1 MSTFVL
7 SLKSSWR
14 ELKKVKSL
22 AVIAMLLALSVVL
35 GSLTINVSAN
45 LKIGFSF
52 LAIALIG
59 YLFGPVAAGL
69 ANGVKD
75 ILTYVVLPTGAYF
88 PGFTFNNLVSGFI
101 YGAFLYQKKVT
112 LTRAILGKLLVNLIV
127 NITLNSLW
135 LVVLGGPA
143 AIAALPLRIFK
154 NLALLPIEVAM
165 LFFFLKTVEK
175 MRRQLK
181 V

>member
-88 PGFTFNNLVSGFI
+88 PGYTFNNLVSGFI

-112 LTRAILGKLLVNLIV
+112 LTRAILGK
-127 NITLNSLW
+127 
-135 LVVLGGPA
+135 
-143 AIAALPLRIFK
+143 
-154 NLALLPIEVAM
+154 
-165 LFFFLKTVEK
+165 
-175 MRRQLK
+175 
-181 V
+181 